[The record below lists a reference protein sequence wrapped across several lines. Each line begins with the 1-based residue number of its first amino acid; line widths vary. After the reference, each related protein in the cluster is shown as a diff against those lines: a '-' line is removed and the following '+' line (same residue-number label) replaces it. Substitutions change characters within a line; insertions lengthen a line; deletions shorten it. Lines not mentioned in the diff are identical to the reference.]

1 MNQKNFLFSATNN
14 KGFTL
19 VYDIIKTRPGTN
31 ISVRLVEILELSGD
45 SILESKAIKHILC
58 SFDEFFFNFKSHD
71 FVFHD
76 RFSTVQDFL
85 GGCIN
90 RLGDITYNFAAKDAI
105 SDSLFSGNLDVMKPV
120 IGDRWWDAYVFCRCS
135 QVAALCNLSIDD
147 VSFNVYRS
155 CIIAGADELN
165 NLSVLKSFIGFI
177 NDAPDTFVFGKVEMD
192 FLIDIV

>member
-19 VYDIIKTRPGTN
+19 VYDVVKTRPGTN
-31 ISVRLVEILELSGD
+31 INVRLVEILELSGD
-45 SILESKAIKHILC
+45 SIIGSRAVKHTLC
-58 SFDEFFFNFKSHD
+58 SFDEFFLNFKTHD

-105 SDSLFSGNLDVMKPV
+105 ADSLFSGNLDIMKPV
-120 IGDRWWDAYVFCRCS
+120 VGERWWDAYIFCRCS
-135 QVAALCNLSIDD
+135 QVAELCEIDIND
-147 VSFNVYRS
+147 SSFNIYRS
-155 CIIAGADELN
+155 CIIAGASELN
-165 NLSVLKSFIGFI
+165 NLSVLKSFLDFI
-177 NDAPDTFVFGKVEMD
+177 NQLPDTFVFGSVRMD
-192 FLIDIV
+192 FLIKLV

>member
-19 VYDIIKTRPGTN
+19 VYDVVKTRSGTN
-31 ISVRLVEILELSGD
+31 INVRLVEILELTGD
-45 SILESKAIKHILC
+45 SIIESRAIKHTLC
-58 SFDEFFFNFKSHD
+58 SFDEFFFNFKTHD

-105 SDSLFSGNLDVMKPV
+105 ADSLFSGNLDILKPMV
-120 IGDRWWDAYVFCRCS
+120 AERWWDAYVFCRCS
-135 QVAALCNLSIDD
+135 QVAELCGVDIDD
-147 VSFNVYRS
+147 SSFNVYRS
-155 CIIAGADELN
+155 CIIAGANELN
-165 NLSVLKSFIGFI
+165 NLSVLKSFLDFV
-177 NDAPDTFVFGKVEMD
+177 NSLPDVFVFGRVDMD
-192 FLIDIV
+192 FLVKLL